1 MNERV
6 FNLEEQIS
14 FLVELLTEAQ
24 LENFIEFIQKRE
36 NNEK

>member
-6 FNLEEQIS
+6 FNLEELIS

-24 LENFIEFIQKRE
+24 LEIVIEFIQKQE

>member
-14 FLVELLTEAQ
+14 YLDELLTEAQ
-24 LENFIEFIQKRE
+24 QELFIEFIQKQE

>member
-14 FLVELLTEAQ
+14 YLVELLTEAQ
-24 LENFIEFIQKRE
+24 LELFIEFIQKQE

>member
-24 LENFIEFIQKRE
+24 LEKFIEFFQKRE

>member
-14 FLVELLTEAQ
+14 YLGELLTEAQ
-24 LENFIEFIQKRE
+24 LELFIEFIQKQE

>member
-24 LENFIEFIQKRE
+24 LEIFIEFIQKRE